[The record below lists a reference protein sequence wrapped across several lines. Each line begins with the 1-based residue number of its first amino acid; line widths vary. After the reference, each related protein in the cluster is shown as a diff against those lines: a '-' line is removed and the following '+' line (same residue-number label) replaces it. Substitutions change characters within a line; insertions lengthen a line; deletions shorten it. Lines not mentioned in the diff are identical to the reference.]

1 MQQHFCGQPKDNRP
15 EVEMPL
21 NGVEF
26 LAWGLIATSLA
37 GCLFLGFSVWAVR
50 RLQRPRPRRAAATGA
65 VTVLKPLCGED
76 PDLAANLRSFCLQDY
91 PRFQVVFGVREADD
105 PAVPV
110 VRRLIAEMPTADLTL
125 VIDGRLRGRNLK
137 VANLQN
143 MLPEARHDLLVIADS
158 DMRVGRHYLAEMCAP
173 LADPTVGLVTCLYRG
188 VPAGGLWSRLACLH
202 VNHGF
207 LPQAALADALGA
219 GAGCFGASIGLRR
232 ETLERVG
239 GFGAIA
245 DDLADDYALGAAVR
259 RLGLRIE
266 LSSLLVDNVIVE
278 PSLGALFRHE
288 LRWART
294 IRSVAPLGFLAS
306 IVTQP
311 VVTAVL
317 AVALGALPLAAPAML
332 ILALLCRAVSV
343 RLIDRSLRLPASP
356 LALLP
361 LRDVLSFAVFVASF
375 FARRVEWRD
384 RTFQVGPNGRLTLD
398 GDSPA

>member
-1 MQQHFCGQPKDNRP
+1 
-15 EVEMPL
+15 MPL
-21 NGVEF
+21 NGVEI
-26 LAWGLIATSLA
+26 LAWGLVATSLA
-37 GCLFLGFSVWAVR
+37 GCFFLGLSVWAVR
-50 RLQRPRPRRAAATGA
+50 RVQRPRPRRAAATRP
-65 VTVLKPLCGED
+65 VTILKPLCGED
-76 PDLAANLRSFCLQDY
+76 PGLAANLRSFCTQDY
-91 PRFQVVFGVREADD
+91 PRFQVVFGVRDADD
-105 PAVPV
+105 PAIPV
-110 VRRLIAEMPTADLTL
+110 VRRLIAEMRTADLTL

-158 DMRVGRHYLAEMCAP
+158 DMRVERHYLAEMCAP
-173 LADPTVGLVTCLYRG
+173 LTDPTVGLVTCLYRG

-232 ETLERVG
+232 ETLERMG

-294 IRSVAPLGFLAS
+294 IRLVAPLGFLGS

-311 VVTAVL
+311 VVTAAL

-356 LALLP
+356 IALLP

>member
-1 MQQHFCGQPKDNRP
+1 
-15 EVEMPL
+15 MPL